1 MDIKE
6 YIINKSK
13 ELNID
18 MIGFTNSEP
27 LFNLEEYLKYR
38 IDNNIITEFEET
50 DINKRIDPKL
60 TMPNCKTI
68 IVISLSYN
76 IDFKGKS
83 NYRFKGSLSKSSWG
97 MDYHRV
103 LQSKMINLINE
114 IKKVQDFEYKY
125 FVDTGPLV
133 DRELAKKS
141 GLGYYG
147 KNCNI
152 INDDYGSFIFI
163 GYILTDLELEIDI
176 NSIESECGECD
187 LCIRACPTDA
197 LEEPYRLNPK
207 KCVSYLTQTKKTLDL
222 YLKEKMGIKI
232 YGCDTCQL
240 VCPKNKDIKKS
251 THEEFVP
258 ILTGGVIDIEELLVM
273 SNREFKVK
281 YGSMAGSWRGK
292 KILRRNCINALENIS
307 TEKNKQIIKS
317 ILETN
322 K

>member
-1 MDIKE
+1 MDIKN

-13 ELNID
+13 ELNIE

-38 IDNNIITEFEET
+38 IANNIITEFEET

-68 IVISLSYN
+68 IVIALSYN
-76 IDFKGKS
+76 IDFKEKS
-83 NYRFKGSLSKSSWG
+83 SYRLKGSLSKSSWG
-97 MDYHRV
+97 MDYHKI
-103 LQSKMINLINE
+103 LQSKMVDLINE
-114 IKKVQDFEYKY
+114 IKKNQDFEYKY

-163 GYILTDLELEIDI
+163 GYILTDLEFKIDT
-176 NSIESECGECD
+176 NSIINECGECD
-187 LCIRACPTDA
+187 LCIRACPTKA

-207 KCVSYLTQTKKTLDL
+207 KCISYLTQTKKPLDL

-240 VCPKNKDIKKS
+240 VCPKNKDVKKS
-251 THEEFVP
+251 IHEEFVP
-258 ILTGGVIDIEELLVM
+258 ILTSGFIDIEELLVM
-273 SNREFKVK
+273 SNREFKAK
-281 YGSMAGSWRGK
+281 YGSMTGSWRGK
-292 KILRRNCINALENIS
+292 NILKRNSINALENIKN
-307 TEKNKQIIKS
+307 EKNQQFIES
-317 ILETN
+317 ILKAT